1 MSPSSDTAAPPAR
14 GRPRS
19 FDRDEALDAAVR
31 VFWAKGFA
39 GASMTDLTAA
49 MGIASPSLYAAFGSK
64 EDLFREAVKLYA
76 ETEGAALWSVVEAS
90 KTAREAVEGLLL
102 ATAEANGR
110 VGRPSGCLVILSG
123 AHPDALPGRACEEL
137 SETRRATL
145 DAMEARLRQGMEA
158 GETAPDADLA
168 AMAAFYTT
176 VHQGMVFRARD
187 GATPDELR
195 GTARAA
201 MMAWDGLA
209 GLTRS

>member
-1 MSPSSDTAAPPAR
+1 MPMR

-19 FDRDEALDAAVR
+19 FDKEQALARAME
-31 VFWAKGFA
+31 VFWAKGYA
-39 GASMTDLTAA
+39 DASMADLTAA

-64 EDLFREAVKLYA
+64 EELFREAVKLY
-76 ETEGAALWSVVEAS
+76 EKTEGAALWGVVEAS
-90 KTAREAVEGLLL
+90 KTAREAIGTLLL
-102 ATAEANGR
+102 ATADANGR
-110 VGRPSGCLVILSG
+110 VDLPRGCLVILSG

-137 SETRRATL
+137 SKSRRLTL
-145 DAMEARLRQGMEA
+145 DALEARLRQGMEA
-158 GETAPDADLA
+158 GEIAADADPG
-168 AMAAFYTT
+168 AMAAFYAT

-209 GLTRS
+209 GPGSKP